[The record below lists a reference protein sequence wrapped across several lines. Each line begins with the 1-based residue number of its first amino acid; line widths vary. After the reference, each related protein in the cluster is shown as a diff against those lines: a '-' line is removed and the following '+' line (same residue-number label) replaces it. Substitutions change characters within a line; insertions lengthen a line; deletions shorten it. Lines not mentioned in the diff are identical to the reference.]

1 MGTFSKAFGGHGG
14 FVAGGAQLKR
24 FLMNRGRPYVFST
37 ALPAPVVAAAHA
49 ALRVAEQVRC
59 SGLRA

>member
-49 ALRVAEQVRC
+49 ALRVSQQVR
-59 SGLRA
+59 RA